1 MFESIWKW
9 LKGVG
14 KFMVRFLETEA
25 SDEVSAIG
33 DIALDIVAHV
43 QAQGGTGE
51 EKRAK
56 AQMLMIAA
64 LPKVSMLAINIAIE
78 LAVAIYKEM
87 IKKDTCPGDSDCD
100 GIPDAVD
107 PCPNGDCPPNG
118 AKPVSGCVLP
128 DGTVDWDCDGK

>member
-1 MFESIWKW
+1 MDIAKSIWKW

-14 KFMVRFLETEA
+14 VFMVRFLETEA
-25 SDEVSAIG
+25 SDEVAEIG
-33 DIALDIVAHV
+33 DIALDIVARV
-43 QAQGGTGE
+43 QSQGGTGD
-51 EKRAK
+51 EKRAR

-87 IKKDTCPGDSDCD
+87 TKKAGCPGDQDCD

-107 PCPNGDCPPNG
+107 PWPNVDCPSMG
-118 AKPVSGCVLP
+118 SAGCVLP
-128 DGTVDWDCDGK
+128 DGTVDWGCDGKP